1 MSPYQSERVKNVKW
15 EKLQLRCFPS
25 VPCIPPGEISM
36 RRARIVC
43 TLGPATGSGRML
55 ERLLRAG
62 MDVARLNMSY
72 GTHEDHRGYIARLR
86 ALSKKMGR
94 PVGILLDLQGVKI
107 RISDVKDPGVF
118 LKKGSRVR
126 LRRGDRPS
134 TAETVFIPY
143 AGLLKDV
150 REGHRVL
157 VNDGLVELLVTGR
170 KGNALEARVRQGG
183 FLTSRKGVNL
193 PDSVIRAGSFTA
205 KDRRDLQ
212 FGIDEGVDAF
222 ALSFVT
228 RAGDISVLKR
238 HLARGGC
245 TAPIIAKIERPS
257 AVDHIEEILDV
268 ADGIMVARG
277 DLGVELSAAAVPIL
291 QKDMIRRANRKQR
304 LVITATQMLESMRT
318 SPVPTRAEAADV
330 ANAILDGSDAVML
343 SGETSVGRYPVEAV
357 KTMEDIILEAEEQGS
372 FFQARLPVPEPVL
385 GKDPDRSSFAVA
397 NAAVRAATDVKAK
410 CIVAFTRS
418 GYTAGLLA
426 KFRPG
431 LPIVAFTSDTATIN
445 RMKFYWGVVPLYM
458 KHLDSTD
465 AMIREVERTLVK
477 TRHVKR
483 GDDVVITASLPMADT
498 GKTNF
503 LKVHRIS

>member
-1 MSPYQSERVKNVKW
+1 
-15 EKLQLRCFPS
+15 
-25 VPCIPPGEISM
+25 M

-43 TLGPATGSGRML
+43 TLGPATGSERML
-55 ERLLRAG
+55 EKLLRAG

-72 GTHEDHRGYIARLR
+72 GTHEEHRGYIARLR
-86 ALSKKMGR
+86 ALGKKMGR
-94 PVGILLDLQGVKI
+94 PAGILLDLQGVKI
-107 RISDVKDPGVF
+107 RISDVKDPGVL
-118 LKKGSRVR
+118 LKGGSRVW
-126 LRRGDRPS
+126 LRQGDRPS
-134 TAETVFIPY
+134 TAETVFISY
-143 AGLLKDV
+143 ARLLGDV

-170 KGNALEARVRQGG
+170 KGNALEARVRRGG

-193 PDSVIRAGSFTA
+193 PDSVIRAGSITT
-205 KDRRDLQ
+205 KDLRDLQ
-212 FGIDEGVDAF
+212 FGIEEGVDAF

-228 RAGDISVLKR
+228 RARDVSALKR
-238 HLARGGC
+238 HLDRAGC
-245 TAPIIAKIERPS
+245 AAPIIAKIERPS
-257 AVDHIEEILDV
+257 AVDHIEEILNV

-291 QKDMIRRANRKQR
+291 QKDLIRRANRKQR

-343 SGETSVGRYPVEAV
+343 SGETSVGRYPVETV
-357 KTMEDIILEAEEQGS
+357 KTMEDIILEAEGQGS
-372 FFQARLPVPEPVL
+372 FFQAILPVPEPVL
-385 GKDPDRSSFAVA
+385 GKDPDRFSFAVA
-397 NAAVRAATDVKAK
+397 HAAVRAAADIKAK

-431 LPIVAFTSDTATIN
+431 LSIVAFTSDTATIN
-445 RMKFYWGVVPLYM
+445 RMKFYWGVVPHYM
-458 KHLDSTD
+458 KHLGSTD
-465 AMIREVERTLVK
+465 AMIGEVERTLMK
-477 TRHVKR
+477 TCHVKR
-483 GDDVVITASLPMADT
+483 GDDVIITASLPMADT